1 MFVMLF
7 WRQPVLSKSIKL
19 LNKQYRDTSHS
30 ILEVAYTIRF
40 IENTFLDLF
49 IVDDG
54 AGGTNRKS
62 TLARMVTLMRGQLD
76 DPTAL
81 SIGDLKN
88 LSTILDVASTRGAFK
103 ANEMAGVGFLYNK
116 LQAFLAKVAPEQ
128 TPEGATAGAPTTVAP
143 ATAEGNK

>member
-1 MFVMLF
+1 MATKKKNLKKPSKATASAPTGTATANPQAAAGQAP
-7 WRQPVLSKSIKL
+7 QP
-19 LNKQYRDTSHS
+19 
-30 ILEVAYTIRF
+30 
-40 IENTFLDLF
+40 
-49 IVDDG
+49 
-54 AGGTNRKS
+54 
-62 TLARMVTLMRGQLD
+62 

-128 TPEGATAGAPTTVAP
+128 KPEDAKAGAPTTVAP
-143 ATAEGNK
+143 GTAGGQ

>member
-1 MFVMLF
+1 MATKKKNLKKTAKTATAPKETATA
-7 WRQPVLSKSIKL
+7 QP
-19 LNKQYRDTSHS
+19 Q
-30 ILEVAYTIRF
+30 A
-40 IENTFLDLF
+40 
-49 IVDDG
+49 
-54 AGGTNRKS
+54 AQ
-62 TLARMVTLMRGQLD
+62 AQAQAPQP

-128 TPEGATAGAPTTVAP
+128 KPEGAEAP
-143 ATAEGNK
+143 ATAEGK

>member
-1 MFVMLF
+1 MATKKKNLKKATAKAPTGTATANPQAAPAQAP
-7 WRQPVLSKSIKL
+7 QP
-19 LNKQYRDTSHS
+19 
-30 ILEVAYTIRF
+30 
-40 IENTFLDLF
+40 
-49 IVDDG
+49 
-54 AGGTNRKS
+54 
-62 TLARMVTLMRGQLD
+62 

-128 TPEGATAGAPTTVAP
+128 KPEGAKAEAP
-143 ATAEGNK
+143 ATAEGK

>member
-1 MFVMLF
+1 MATKKKNLKKSAKTTAPKETATA
-7 WRQPVLSKSIKL
+7 QP
-19 LNKQYRDTSHS
+19 Q
-30 ILEVAYTIRF
+30 A
-40 IENTFLDLF
+40 
-49 IVDDG
+49 
-54 AGGTNRKS
+54 AQ
-62 TLARMVTLMRGQLD
+62 AQAPQP

-128 TPEGATAGAPTTVAP
+128 KPEDTAGAPTTVAP
-143 ATAEGNK
+143 GTAEGQ

>member
-1 MFVMLF
+1 MATKKKKLQKSAKTAKAPKGTATANPQAAPAQAQAP
-7 WRQPVLSKSIKL
+7 QP
-19 LNKQYRDTSHS
+19 
-30 ILEVAYTIRF
+30 
-40 IENTFLDLF
+40 
-49 IVDDG
+49 
-54 AGGTNRKS
+54 
-62 TLARMVTLMRGQLD
+62 

-116 LQAFLAKVAPEQ
+116 LQAFLAKVAPEK

-143 ATAEGNK
+143 ATAEGK

>member
-1 MFVMLF
+1 MATKKKNLKKSAKKTAKPTAAA
-7 WRQPVLSKSIKL
+7 QP
-19 LNKQYRDTSHS
+19 QQ
-30 ILEVAYTIRF
+30 AP
-40 IENTFLDLF
+40 
-49 IVDDG
+49 
-54 AGGTNRKS
+54 AGQQ
-62 TLARMVTLMRGQLD
+62 APQP

-128 TPEGATAGAPTTVAP
+128 KPEEAKAAAP
-143 ATAEGNK
+143 ATAEGK

>member
-1 MFVMLF
+1 MATKKKNLKKSAKTATAPKETATA
-7 WRQPVLSKSIKL
+7 QP
-19 LNKQYRDTSHS
+19 Q
-30 ILEVAYTIRF
+30 A
-40 IENTFLDLF
+40 
-49 IVDDG
+49 
-54 AGGTNRKS
+54 AQ
-62 TLARMVTLMRGQLD
+62 AQAQAPQP

-128 TPEGATAGAPTTVAP
+128 KPEGTAGAPATAP
-143 ATAEGNK
+143 ATAEGK